1 MRLLLASV
9 APWSLHSGVWVRS
22 FANSWGEG
30 IAKSGY
36 PGTGRWPVFEVND
49 GTGQEDPDRLIRC
62 FANDAYEV
70 WVERD
75 KISFIKSDL
84 YHRFHV
90 TALVFKPPKRPTP
103 AGHVEVV
110 RFCVI

>member
-1 MRLLLASV
+1 MRSLIAST
-9 APWSLHSGVWVRS
+9 APRALHSGLWVRRLVNFWGAG
-22 FANSWGEG
+22 FAQVVYHG
-30 IAKSGY
+30 SG
-36 PGTGRWPVFEVND
+36 RCLVFEIND
-49 GTGQEDPDRLIRC
+49 CTGQEDPDRLIRC
-62 FANDAYEV
+62 FADDAYEV

-75 KISFIKSDL
+75 KISFIKSDR

-103 AGHVEVV
+103 SGHFEVV